1 MIYIF
6 IIGDKTTYIIGK
18 MTEELSGVC
27 ENYGNNGEI
36 FTTCKADSEKCEDH
50 SEMVDFCIFLFV
62 LLYFRW
68 Y

>member
-1 MIYIF
+1 
-6 IIGDKTTYIIGK
+6 